1 MTVGKRMASG
11 PLAGMTVVELAGIG
25 PGPFCGMLL
34 ADMGAE
40 VICVERPVENSSTSR
55 PDAVNFRGRRSIG
68 IDLKRREGVEI
79 VLQMC
84 RAADVL
90 IEGYRPGV
98 AERLGVGPEQ
108 CRNGNPGLIYGRITG
123 WGQDGP
129 LASIAG
135 HDINY
140 IALSGALH
148 GIGRENDLPVPP
160 LNLVGDG
167 GGGLLLAFGI
177 VSALVERSKSGQGQI
192 VDASMVEGSA
202 LLASVFFGLHAQGF
216 CGLAPGDNYLGG
228 AAPFY
233 EVYETRTEADQE
245 AQYISIG
252 ALEPKF
258 YERLI
263 SLTGLQKQDFFPQE
277 KVDEWPARKARLRD
291 LFLSKTRD
299 EWCRLFDD
307 NDVCFA
313 PVLSIREAPYHAHN
327 RARESYIEVGG
338 IVQPAPAPRFS
349 RSQAAMPTAARTPG
363 QDTDEILSERGFS
376 RERIDQ
382 LKEKAV
388 IFG

>member
-1 MTVGKRMASG
+1 
-11 PLAGMTVVELAGIG
+11 
-25 PGPFCGMLL
+25 MLL
-34 ADMGAE
+34 ADLGAE
-40 VICVERPVENSSTSR
+40 VVCVERPVENSSAIR

-68 IDLKRREGVEI
+68 IDLKRREGAEV

-84 RAADVL
+84 RTADVL
-90 IEGYRPGV
+90 IEGNRPGV

-108 CRNGNPGLIYGRITG
+108 CRAGNSRLIYGRITG

-129 LASIAG
+129 LASTAG

-148 GIGRENDLPVPP
+148 GIGRKNDLPVPP

-167 GGGLLLAFGI
+167 SGGLLLALGV
-177 VSALVERSKSGQGQI
+177 VSALVERSNSGQGQV
-192 VDASMVEGSA
+192 VDASMVDGSA
-202 LLASVFFGLHAQGF
+202 LLASVFFGLQAQGF
-216 CGLAPGDNYLGG
+216 CGLYPGDNYLGG

-233 EVYETRTEADQE
+233 DVYQTRTEAGQE

-263 SLTGLQKQDFFPQE
+263 NLTGLQKRDFYPQE
-277 KVDEWPARKARLRD
+277 TVEEWPARKARLRE

-299 EWCRLFDD
+299 EWCRLFD
-307 NDVCFA
+307 NEDVCFA
-313 PVLSIREAPYHAHN
+313 PVLSMREAPCHAHN

-349 RSQAAMPTAARTPG
+349 RSQSAIPVAARVPG
-363 QDTDEILSERGFS
+363 QDTDEILGERGFS
-376 RERIDQ
+376 RKRIDQ
-382 LKEKAV
+382 LKESGV